1 MNKSDKT
8 RIILVVNTIVALLV
22 AYCMVKYTKTMSRDT
37 TCRLVKEEQR
47 KFLYYSGLLIIAD
60 IIFTVGLKLM

>member
-22 AYCMVKYTKTMSRDT
+22 AYCMVKYKNH
-37 TCRLVKEEQR
+37 E
-47 KFLYYSGLLIIAD
+47 
-60 IIFTVGLKLM
+60 